1 MAPRSRLEKYLSILE
16 VLVPSPQDIETISY
30 DADVECRTLKRH
42 LDFLIAHRLI
52 EERTQNKKVSYAITE
67 RGLMVFK
74 TLQAQ
79 KYLEKMR
86 SILPMVEEADEVGH
100 LLSRPTQEFEED
112 SA

>member
-1 MAPRSRLEKYLSILE
+1 
-16 VLVPSPQDIETISY
+16 
-30 DADVECRTLKRH
+30 
-42 LDFLIAHRLI
+42 
-52 EERTQNKKVSYAITE
+52 
-67 RGLMVFK
+67 MVFK

-86 SILPMVEEADEVGH
+86 SILPMVEEANEVGH